1 MSLAVP
7 YAVNATSMPHSTV
20 WDDIENAAATG
31 TRGLGLWERKLAG
44 VSDTEVAHRMRAAGI
59 SATFCVPAVNCI
71 LPSQIDP
78 PGAPQDILARRDLI
92 CASIERLAA
101 FSPEVVTIAPGAS
114 GDPDEPAG
122 PLDAV
127 LEVLPAIADTAAACG
142 VRIGLELLARRRGS
156 TVPSMRELVE
166 VVDTLGRDN
175 VGIMFSVFHSWSDP
189 GLQEDLRRYA
199 SRINSVQVCDIRD
212 PERCAFDRELPG
224 QGRGVAPEIMATLIE
239 AGYRGWWELEIFS
252 DDGTY
257 GTVLP
262 DSYWAMPPKRFLLQA
277 REAFDR
283 AHAAALHI
291 VAKREGRRTR
301 RP

>member
-7 YAVNATSMPHSTV
+7 YAVNATSMPHSSV
-20 WDDIENAAATG
+20 WEDMANMASTG

-44 VSDTEVAHRMRAAGI
+44 VSDEEVALRMHAAGLT
-59 SATFCVPAVNCI
+59 ATFCVPTVNCI

-78 PGAPQDILARRDLI
+78 PGAPRNILDRRDLI
-92 CASIERLAA
+92 CRSVERLAA
-101 FSPEVVTIAPGAS
+101 FAPEVVTIAPGAS
-114 GDPDEPAG
+114 GDPDRPAG
-122 PLDAV
+122 PLEAV
-127 LEVLPAIADTAAACG
+127 VDVLPDIADAAAAHG

-156 TVPSMRELVE
+156 TVPSMRELVD
-166 VVDTLGRDN
+166 VVDAVGRDN
-175 VGIMFSVFHSWSDP
+175 VGIMFSVFHSWSEP
-189 GLQEDLRRYA
+189 GLHEDLRRYA

-224 QGRGVAPEIMATLIE
+224 RGRGVAPEIMATLIE

-262 DSYWAMPPKRFLLQA
+262 DSYWAMPPERFLREA
-277 REAFDR
+277 REAFDQ
-283 AHAAALHI
+283 AHAVALGI
-291 VAKREGRRTR
+291 VANRDAR
-301 RP
+301 